1 MSRDFSEDHLKD
13 AALQVYYLV
22 AQELKSGK
30 SPEEVETLLVAQG
43 IKPETARNM
52 LTKLAKSQRNVA
64 RRDGGRNLL
73 FGAALMAIGLLLA
86 TGIATGN
93 PAEGFMALAA
103 WITVMIGAGWSA
115 RGAWQYT
122 RRWAE

>member
-1 MSRDFSEDHLKD
+1 MSRDFSETGLKD

-30 SPEEVETLLVAQG
+30 SPQEVEAMLIGQG
-43 IKPETARNM
+43 IKPETARSM
-52 LTKLAKSQRNVA
+52 LAKLAQSQRNVA
-64 RRDGGRNLL
+64 RRDGRRNLL
-73 FGAALMAIGLLLA
+73 FGLALVAIGLLLA
-86 TGIATGN
+86 TGVVTGN
-93 PAEGFMALAA
+93 PAEGFSVVAA
-103 WITVMIGAGWSA
+103 WLTVLIGMGWCA